1 MIRTSFFAIAA
12 ITALSSSA
20 LADVRVRFDRDAL
33 DDPAEVAALY
43 ERIEE
48 AARKVCREARRD
60 GVLGHYTLRG
70 CVKDKIAEGV
80 AAVDS
85 PALTAY
91 AEGSDAE
98 RRRLAAAN

>member
-1 MIRTSFFAIAA
+1 MIRTSLFAIA
-12 ITALSSSA
+12 TLSA
-20 LADVRVRFDRDAL
+20 VAHPAFADVTVKFDRAAL

-48 AARKVCREARRD
+48 AARQVCRQARRD
-60 GVLGHYTLRG
+60 GVLGHYTMRG
-70 CVKDKIAEGV
+70 CIKDKIAEGV
-80 AAVDS
+80 AAVGS

-98 RRRLAAAN
+98 RRRLAAAR